1 MRRWLLLCGVTVLG
15 IVWLGPLPRLAS
27 QHFSAHMALHITVV
41 AIAAPLVALGL
52 AGSPADP
59 VRARS
64 AWWSAVP
71 LSIVELVVVW
81 AWHAPA
87 LHRFARETT
96 LGLVAE
102 QSTFVIAAF
111 LVWMAAFGG
120 EREHGN
126 RRDVAGIT
134 ALLLTSIHMTLLGA
148 LIALAPRVLYGHA
161 GTSVAAGHDLGEQ
174 ALGGT
179 IMLLVGGVAYLAGG
193 LGLAVRLLR
202 GSRSEP
208 AQRGI
213 QHMETR

>member
-1 MRRWLLLCGVTVLG
+1 MRRWLSLGGVAVLG
-15 IVWLGPLPRLAS
+15 LVWLGPLPRLAS
-27 QHFSAHMALHITVV
+27 LHFSAHMALHITVV
-41 AIAAPLVALGL
+41 AIAAPLLALGL
-52 AGSPADP
+52 AGTPADP

-64 AWWSAVP
+64 VWWSAVP

-96 LGLVAE
+96 MGLVAE
-102 QSTFVIAAF
+102 QSTFLIAAF

-120 EREHGN
+120 GREPGGH
-126 RRDVAGIT
+126 RDIAGVT

-148 LIALAPRVLYGHA
+148 LIALAPRPLYGHA
-161 GTSVAAGHDLGEQ
+161 GASIAAGHDLGEQ

-193 LGLAVRLLR
+193 LALAARLLR
-202 GSRSEP
+202 DSRSKP
-208 AQRGI
+208 APRRV
-213 QHMETR
+213 QHLETR